1 MRKHITTAKH
11 LAQTMGKH
19 ALMVTHSASGKD
31 YATTNGIGVSSK
43 LAKGLLGSGE
53 DKLSAPSQGELFLV
67 ANKDG
72 LFPGFSQT
80 WTLI

>member
-1 MRKHITTAKH
+1 MRKHITSKAR
-11 LAQTMGKH
+11 LAQAMGRY
-19 ALMVTHSASGKD
+19 ALMVTHSPGGKD

-43 LAKGLLGSGE
+43 LAKGLLECGDSV
-53 DKLSAPSQGELFLV
+53 APRQTDLFL
-67 ANKDG
+67 APNEDG